1 MIGYIIRR
9 LGQAVIVTLGVT
21 VITVVLLTARLVE
34 ETP

>member
-1 MIGYIIRR
+1 MTGYIIRR
-9 LGQAVIVTLGVT
+9 LGQVMTVTLGVT